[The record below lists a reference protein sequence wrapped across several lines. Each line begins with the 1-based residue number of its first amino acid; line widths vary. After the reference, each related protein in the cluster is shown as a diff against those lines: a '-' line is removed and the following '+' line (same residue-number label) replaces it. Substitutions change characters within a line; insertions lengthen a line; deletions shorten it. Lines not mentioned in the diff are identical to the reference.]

1 MRDLYSF
8 SYEDEEP
15 EDLENII
22 KYSGSTIQP
31 LTEVYVDPG
40 YELEEIT
47 PLQRLYLNRLRERFD
62 SRKYEPI
69 PYGDLK
75 SALSHIGKDVGR
87 KLSRFHIIQTF
98 RIFWR
103 AGYFRRFIRGKT
115 KLTRK
120 VGRGEYYGVHYMIY
134 PQEYYERNEGR

>member
-15 EDLENII
+15 EDLKNII
-22 KYSGSTIQP
+22 KYSGSTVQP
-31 LTEVYVDPG
+31 LTEMYVDPG

-47 PLQRLYLNRLRERFD
+47 PIQKVYLNRLRERFE
-62 SRKYEPI
+62 SRKYEQI
-69 PYGDLK
+69 PYSDLK
-75 SALSHIGKDVGR
+75 VALSSIGKDMDK
-87 KLSRFHIIQTF
+87 KLSRFHIIQTL

-134 PQEYYERNEGR
+134 PQEYYERDERR